1 MPKLTRTKEAMK
13 LYQRDRQARLRHA
26 REVLMVQIHSGMK
39 SSIEVGPD
47 GKARLKMTTQF
58 NKEQWDAICEW
69 AEVEHTDPEI
79 LMEDLIRQLLL
90 SWRREH
96 DARRHE

>member
-1 MPKLTRTKEAMK
+1 MPKLTRTKEQMK

-26 REVLMVQIHSGMK
+26 REVLMVKVHSGLK
-39 SSIEVGPD
+39 STIEVGPD
-47 GKARLKMTTQF
+47 GKPRLKMTAQF
-58 NKEQWDAICEW
+58 NAEQWEAICEW
-69 AEVEHTDPEI
+69 AEVEHADPEE

-96 DARRHE
+96 DARRNE